1 MKKTMALF
9 LALMMCVTL
18 LAACGGSS
26 TKSAVSEPTAVS
38 ETASKTGG
46 SEAAG
51 HASTT
56 SGGGGKNVSDL
67 NLVYVTPLLA
77 SEVWLVSK
85 EGFDAAEEEMGFTGN
100 WVGPANLDVDAMI
113 KQIEIAIAEDVD
125 GIITCGLNPE
135 AMVPVMEQADAAGI
149 PVVLVN
155 AGSTMDA
162 PFFAYI
168 GTEGEELGS
177 IAAEAVLDR
186 LGDEAPH
193 VIYMGSSI
201 TNSSV
206 LDTTSGY
213 KSVFEGV
220 KGYEDLSLEE
230 NDDDLNK
237 SVELWQQLFITYPD
251 VNVAACVAPSGAV
264 GAAQVAKEMG
274 IEDLIIMGIDDTP
287 EVLEGIREGNIY
299 GTMSQN
305 YYRMGY
311 IAAKWL
317 VDYNVEGTQPPT
329 KINDSGTLLI
339 NQDNIDTFQEELR
352 NKDAWK

>member
-1 MKKTMALF
+1 MKKHLALF
-9 LALMMCVTL
+9 LAIVFCLCL
-18 LAACGGSS
+18 LAACAGNG
-26 TKSAVSEPTAVS
+26 AAPAE
-38 ETASKTGG
+38 KT
-46 SEAAG
+46 E
-51 HASTT
+51 
-56 SGGGGKNVSDL
+56 SGTEGPSDAENPANGGGKSAEDL

-85 EGFDAAEEEMGFTGN
+85 EGFDDAAAEMGFTGS

-113 KQIEIAIAEDVD
+113 KQIEIAIAEDAD

-149 PVVLVN
+149 PVVLIN
-155 AGSTMDA
+155 AGSLMDA
-162 PFFAYI
+162 PYFAYI
-168 GTEGEELGS
+168 GTEGQELGS
-177 IAAEAVLDR
+177 IAAQAILEE
-186 LGDEAPH
+186 LGDEAPR

-206 LDTTSGY
+206 LDTTGGY

-220 KGYEDLSLEE
+220 EGYEDLSLEE
-230 NDDDLNK
+230 NNDDLNK
-237 SVELWQQLFITYPD
+237 SVELWQQLFVTYPE

-264 GAAQVAKEMG
+264 GAAQVAGEMG
-274 IEDLIIMGIDDTP
+274 LEEGLLIMSIDDTP
-287 EVLEGIREGNIY
+287 EVLDGIRDGSIF

-311 IAAKWL
+311 MAAKWL
-317 VDYNVEGTQPPT
+317 VDYNADGTQPPA

-339 NQDNIDTFQEELR
+339 SKENIDSFQAELR
-352 NKDAWK
+352 NKDSWN